1 MSKDVYHP
9 QDAYHHYGVEESV
22 AKAYLTYVRDHI
34 RLVREAGERLGV
46 PEEQLQVHD
55 ASKMDPAMEILE

>member
-1 MSKDVYHP
+1 MTKDVYHP

-46 PEEQLQVHD
+46 PAPRPFKS
-55 ASKMDPAMEILE
+55 ASLAVLVVS